1 MGRGKWFFFRTFS
14 PLMLL
19 HNGARRL
26 RNDGKSTSRGVAWSC
41 SFWHELQ
48 ISWTQRWTS
57 EREFRSTTNT
67 RTIWRIKCVPVDA
80 PLDAN
85 SNDDDHR
92 QQSRPFFACCCC
104 CCFAFNN
111 IIDIVHRPFGFTC
124 YWFSAASDLLRC
136 WWCYSPRPVLSASLW
151 KLELRDLLGNGLLEW
166 LCVSGM
172 AVLLVDKLGSLREVV
187 WNGHLVGYLGNPEM
201 ILWGE
206 SLDRQIDSPPLASSE
221 TEDRNTYDWVK
232 TVRTMLLLLRKELNR
247 MNRGIM
253 DKHFAGIERR
263 WSRAN

>member
-1 MGRGKWFFFRTFS
+1 
-14 PLMLL
+14 MLL
-19 HNGARRL
+19 
-26 RNDGKSTSRGVAWSC
+26 STQTA
-41 SFWHELQ
+41 
-48 ISWTQRWTS
+48 TM
-57 EREFRSTTNT
+57 TTIGNNLVLFLAY
-67 RTIWRIKCVPVDA
+67 CD
-80 PLDAN
+80 
-85 SNDDDHR
+85 
-92 QQSRPFFACCCC
+92 
-104 CCFAFNN
+104 AFNN

-206 SLDRQIDSPPLASSE
+206 SLDRQIDSPPWPAQKQKIETHMTEWRRFDAASVE
-221 TEDRNTYDWVK
+221 E
-232 TVRTMLLLLRKELNR
+232 
-247 MNRGIM
+247 G
-253 DKHFAGIERR
+253 A
-263 WSRAN
+263 